1 MVMFVLV
8 AAGCCAVRRAGHRLP
23 PIAVASLAWPLV
35 RQPHVSHIGL
45 IPPHEALRCQPHLP
59 LLLPQTACSC
69 ACQLRAYRTNAVA
82 GRGAGAHGREN
93 KTRCGTRCPGRQY
106 LMSACPP
113 VIGRQRITTVWR
125 PGQVKSSV
133 VRTGTWQGVTPTNSS
148 SSSTAIPGGQLCTSM
163 TDMGGPLGGGSGSG
177 SGRVAQAQSASAEAA
192 RKRTPS
198 LPSRR
203 HGRRGIG
210 IA

>member
-1 MVMFVLV
+1 
-8 AAGCCAVRRAGHRLP
+8 
-23 PIAVASLAWPLV
+23 
-35 RQPHVSHIGL
+35 
-45 IPPHEALRCQPHLP
+45 
-59 LLLPQTACSC
+59 
-69 ACQLRAYRTNAVA
+69 
-82 GRGAGAHGREN
+82 
-93 KTRCGTRCPGRQY
+93 

-125 PGQVKSSV
+125 PGQAKFSV
-133 VRTGTWQGVTPTNSS
+133 VRTGTWHGVTPTNSS
-148 SSSTAIPGGQLCTSM
+148 SSSTAMPAGQLCTSM
-163 TDMGGPLGGGSGSG
+163 TDIGGPLGGGSGSG